1 MIAVLGSSGQL
12 GTAFVDLLGDE
23 ATPISRAELDLTD
36 LAAVPDWVAST
47 RPKAVINCAAYTA
60 VDAAEEDEETAR
72 LVNAAAVGELAR
84 ATHAHGA
91 QFVTFSTDYVF
102 DGAKGEPYV
111 ESDEPNPLSV
121 YGRTKAE
128 GERLAL
134 EANPNT
140 LLVRTSWVLSG
151 THRNFVTTMLGLIRE
166 GTVDVVDDQRG
177 HPTLVSDLAAGTMGA
192 IDLGAAGI
200 LHLANQG
207 VTTWCGLAREI
218 AALAGLDAD
227 RVRAISTA
235 QFPRPA
241 PRPPNSV
248 LDSERTHDLGIAP
261 LPHYRDSLPA
271 VVQSLLAEGF

>member
-12 GTAFVDLLGDE
+12 GTAFVELLGDE

-36 LAAVPDWVAST
+36 LTGVPDWVAST
-47 RPKAVINCAAYTA
+47 RPKVVINCAAYTA
-60 VDAAEEDEETAR
+60 VDAAEQNEETAR
-72 LVNAAAVGELAR
+72 LVNAGAVGELAR

-111 ESDEPNPLSV
+111 ESDQPNPLSV

-134 EANPNT
+134 EANSDT
-140 LLVRTSWVLSG
+140 LVVRTSWVLSG
-151 THRNFVTTMLGLIRE
+151 THRNFVTTMLGLIRQ
-166 GTVDVVDDQRG
+166 GPVDVVDDQHG
-177 HPTLVSDLAAGTMGA
+177 HPTLVSDLAAGTMRA
-192 IDLGAAGI
+192 IDLGAAGF

-227 RVRAISTA
+227 RVRAISAA
-235 QFPRPA
+235 QFSRPA
-241 PRPPNSV
+241 PRPQNSV
-248 LDSERTHDLGIAP
+248 LDSERTHNLGICP
-261 LPHYRDSLPA
+261 LPHYRNSLPA
-271 VVQSLLAEGF
+271 IVQSLLAKGF